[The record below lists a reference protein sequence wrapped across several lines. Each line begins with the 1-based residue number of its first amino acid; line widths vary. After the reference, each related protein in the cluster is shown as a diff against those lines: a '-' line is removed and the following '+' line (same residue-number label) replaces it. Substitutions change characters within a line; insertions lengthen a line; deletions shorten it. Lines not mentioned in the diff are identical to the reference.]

1 MLYTAK
7 DLLEVSKT
15 SLQSIN
21 KLFKSNSELRELA
34 TEHRIVKNRNVFY
47 DEIIYEWF
55 CNRYG
60 KQKNKDGVEDG
71 EGIGE
76 NKTKGANRPLL
87 TAPTNDDELRQITE
101 EKERLLAELKEMKDK
116 YETIQTAFKG
126 KDGEIE
132 HLKRENQALQANFE
146 KANGELDD
154 LKRENGFKSEEIQ
167 RLLLIIQQE
176 KQEKAQ
182 IMLML
187 PPPRK
192 SIGEKIKAL
201 FTRKDTPL
209 KGV

>member
-34 TEHRIVKNRNVFY
+34 TEHRIVKKRNVFY

-60 KQKNKDGVEDG
+60 KHKNKDSVENGV
-71 EGIGE
+71 GIGE
-76 NKTKGANRPLL
+76 NKTEGANRPLL
-87 TAPTNDDELRQITE
+87 TAPINDDELRQMSQ
-101 EKERLLAELKEMKDK
+101 EKERLSAELKEMK
-116 YETIQTAFKG
+116 G
-126 KDGEIE
+126 KFE
-132 HLKRENQALQANFE
+132 ALQANFE

-176 KQEKAQ
+176 KQEKAR

-201 FTRKDTPL
+201 FKRDSNIHT
-209 KGV
+209 